1 MGNELK
7 IILGSGIVLILTDY
21 FKMFGEETRKNR
33 SLISNIIKY
42 SLISAGIILFL
53 GIFDIYGFNPHLYRE
68 FSENDVDI
76 YSTLFFS
83 NIGFLLAFNSLF
95 NWIDRFLVKYV
106 YYKISSKFGLKMI
119 YYLTCS
125 LMCLLLSLYFSPL
138 TPFHRYRVLK
148 QDVVVTDNLGKQ
160 YIVKENSTF
169 DFEYEDIESKS
180 EQDKKSIYETDDSLY
195 ILKKGSK
202 IKLLSGN
209 KIYSMDENSLEY
221 ITNKNKRSK
230 EVIYTISGESIIL
243 LNEDDIFTLQKDVK
257 ISLAQRNKY
266 KSLFESQF
274 YIFCFYLFF
283 YNLILFAFWVFMP
296 LVKGS
301 SKSIDDVWKLS
312 EHVAFHTSK
321 DMLENISQN
330 NSYDLNSFFE
340 DKQTFYNLKYQVQ
353 EIKCKIGDII
363 VDCKNHE
370 ATIVSQKNEGKTDLS
385 EEFLLLRINDKSIR
399 SDYLLFIIQNYLKNT
414 TVGKLDQ
421 KELITELKRIN
432 LKLPWKV
439 YQKLVVKEYKVYLQ
453 KELLLDEYFKNIFE
467 ESKQENVF

>member
-95 NWIDRFLVKYV
+95 N
-106 YYKISSKFGLKMI
+106 KISSKFGLKMI